1 MRRTNVYRIM
11 EAKMHPA
18 CAVKLNAHSL
28 AILLA
33 VSASALADQAPRLYS
48 EVPAIRHGKAVLWHD
63 PGAVETKDLQ
73 DCGGGRSGAPRPSFT
88 FVKEDE
94 AGTNAK
100 LHVRDS
106 AGRNWAVKF
115 GPEASPDTFA
125 TGLACVLGYYV
136 EPTYYIADGIILS
149 AHDLKR
155 TKHFIGPN
163 GQFHGG
169 RFQLRTKHPEFLKD
183 VDWSWSQNP
192 FVGTHALNGLK
203 ILMMLTSN
211 WDSKDIRDAT
221 DRGSNTAVYR
231 MGRRYIFFVDD
242 WGAAMGAWGNLATRS
257 KWNAGDYGEQTK
269 EFVRGIK
276 DGEIEWGYHGAHT
289 ADMTRG
295 IQVSDVRW
303 LLRYLGRV
311 SDRQVAAGLRASG
324 ASDKEVSMYIAS
336 IRLRI
341 QQLQRVATSA
351 SAPKMISKTAAAR

>member
-1 MRRTNVYRIM
+1 
-11 EAKMHPA
+11 MHPTS
-18 CAVKLNAHSL
+18 AVKLNVRAL

-33 VSASALADQAPRLYS
+33 VCARALATDAPRLYS
-48 EVPAIRHGKAVLWHD
+48 EVPAVRQGKAVLWHD
-63 PGAVETKDLQ
+63 PGAVETKELQ
-73 DCGGGRSGAPRPSFT
+73 YCSGRRSRAPHPSFT
-88 FVKEDE
+88 FVKEDD
-94 AGTNAK
+94 AGTNPK
-100 LHVRDS
+100 IQVRDG

-125 TGLACVLGYYV
+125 TGLACILGYYV
-136 EPTYYIADGIILS
+136 EPTYYIADGIILG

-155 TKHFIGPN
+155 TKHAIGAN

-169 RFQLRTKHPEFLKD
+169 RFQLRAKHPEFLKD

-192 FVGTHALNGLK
+192 FVGTHPLNGLK

-211 WDSKDIRDAT
+211 WDSKDIRDAVE
-221 DRGSNTAVYR
+221 RGSNTAVYR
-231 MGRRYIFFVDD
+231 DGRRYFFFVDD

-289 ADMTRG
+289 ADVTRG
-295 IQVSDVRW
+295 IHINDVRW

-311 SDRQVAAGLRASG
+311 TDEQLAAGLRASG
-324 ASDKEVSMYIAS
+324 ASNKEVSIYVPS

-341 QQLQRVATSA
+341 QQLQRIARSA
-351 SAPKMISKTAAAR
+351 SAPKMISKAATAR